1 MIDGLTAWNE
11 RWASAT
17 DWQPLRVTA
26 TLRGAVAVPNG
37 AIALDSLLGAAVAS
51 RFALPPPISPELL
64 LPIEVPVAK
73 VGGIY
78 QCSLGECEV
87 EIHEHRWVNR
97 RFPVQEAQNLAE
109 SKFRTIRISTG
120 ACKSYR
126 LPLDTVH
133 LEHDAMT
140 WWAIG
145 DAAAIAD
152 LLENHIHYLGK
163 KRSVGLGAVTRWEVD
178 VLPEP
183 WPGFPVLRDGFPTRP
198 LPLDWPGLSPEAEQ
212 AYRVLSP
219 PYWRRDLEV
228 LAAIPVR
235 TVKRGT

>member
-1 MIDGLTAWNE
+1 MIDGLDAWNE
-11 RWASAT
+11 RWASASE
-17 DWQPLRVTA
+17 WQPLRVVA

-64 LPIEVPVAK
+64 VPIEVPLAK
-73 VGGIY
+73 VRGIY
-78 QCSLGECEV
+78 QCSLGEAQV
-87 EIHEHRWVNR
+87 ELHEHRWTNR
-97 RFPVQEAQNLAE
+97 RFPVSEAQNMGEA
-109 SKFRTIRISTG
+109 KFKRIQISMG

-133 LEHDAMT
+133 LEHDVMT
-140 WWAIG
+140 WWAVG
-145 DAAAIAD
+145 EPGMIAD

-163 KRSVGLGAVTRWEVD
+163 KRSVGLGAVQRWEVD
-178 VLPEP
+178 VVPEP
-183 WPGFPVLRDGFPTRP
+183 WPGFPVLRDGLPTRP
-198 LPLDWPGLSPEAEQ
+198 LPLDWPGLSADAEQ

-228 LAAIPVR
+228 LAAIPGA
-235 TVKRGT
+235 TT